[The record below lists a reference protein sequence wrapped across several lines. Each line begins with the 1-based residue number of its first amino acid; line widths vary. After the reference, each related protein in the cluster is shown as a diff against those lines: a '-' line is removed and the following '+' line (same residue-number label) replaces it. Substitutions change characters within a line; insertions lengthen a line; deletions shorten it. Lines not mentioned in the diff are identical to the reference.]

1 MIASQG
7 QQIGVTYTD
16 VTIKPGLIGNVAKQ
30 LKPAACHRYDYCR
43 RSHLT
48 LMIMPMMAVR
58 LHVLL
63 TITAMAPR
71 VIPYTIHNISATDIR
86 YNVFRLMPRCSR
98 SLHTVN
104 SCGIHDINPM
114 APAVSPIDSIIQSI
128 DNVVF

>member
-1 MIASQG
+1 MLRSNHQLAAAHVSDSPRA
-7 QQIGVTYTD
+7 VTAT
-16 VTIKPGLIGNVAKQ
+16 LRSNHQ
-30 LKPAACHRYDYCR
+30 PAAAHVFSCR
-43 RSHLT
+43 LSHLT

-63 TITAMAPR
+63 TITATASR
-71 VIPYTIHNISATDIR
+71 VIPYTIHNIRATDIR
-86 YNVFRLMPRCSR
+86 YSVFKLMPRCSR

-128 DNVVF
+128 SKVVF